1 MTELQLEF
9 VRKFGRNELSFGC
22 QVRLFENS
30 PAVEYFYVC
39 ESDFSWHTIFI
50 KTGLGGY
57 EDCTTDYEDDEFEI
71 LWHPVEWH
79 DVFAKLKEE
88 DIAAHISFDSKLSS
102 ELKVYRNNK
111 EWIVK
116 IPCNPCE
123 SPMEQPE
130 LIEQLLLLIK

>member
-9 VRKFGRNELSFGC
+9 IRKFGRKELSFGC

-39 ESDFSWHTIFI
+39 ESAFGWHTIFI
-50 KTGLGGY
+50 KTGLDGY
-57 EDCTTDYEDDEFEI
+57 EDCTIDYEDDEFEI
-71 LWHPVEWH
+71 LGHPVQWH
-79 DVFAKLKEE
+79 DVFAKLKGQW
-88 DIAAHISFDSKLSS
+88 FTS
-102 ELKVYRNNK
+102 EIMATPKWHEFFVYTPK
-111 EWIVK
+111 IK
-116 IPCNPCE
+116 HIPCNPCE